1 METSDCRIGYRRFWA
16 PCATRHY
23 QMNMVVV
30 CSLALA
36 NERLRIGQ
44 NPEAYSGNVMDQINE
59 NMANCIQGRQNRSHL
74 QPELSG

>member
-1 METSDCRIGYRRFWA
+1 
-16 PCATRHY
+16 
-23 QMNMVVV
+23 MNMVVV